1 MSASCTHAPSATRAP
16 TLNAATRTVVRCKPI
31 APPNITPL
39 RCSFATTTH
48 LSSRVSRACK
58 RFYMTD
64 PIERYTSL
72 VPAVRTL
79 VRSKTMETVPLPG
92 AILLGKYRVE
102 QVLGQGGMGAVVAV
116 RHVHLGELFAI
127 KLMLPAVLTHHEA
140 VERFV
145 REARASARLKG
156 EHVARVHDVGSL
168 ENGAP
173 YMLMEHLAGEDLKE
187 VLKGRG
193 ALPLDEAALYVYQAC
208 EAVAEAHS
216 HGIVHR
222 DLKPANMFL
231 IRRPNGT
238 PCVKVLD
245 FGISK
250 EMDSANKL
258 GPDLTKTG
266 TFMGSPF
273 YMSPEHMANIKT
285 TEPRSD
291 IWALG
296 VILYEFATGSKP
308 FVAEAMTELVTKVLT
323 TQPIPPSMVR
333 PGIPPEF
340 DAIVL
345 RCLEKNREHRFAS
358 VRDLMTALQPFTAA
372 NTLQYTMI
380 GVQPDVAPRPEMK
393 SNAGTVL
400 LPNRPGVEGADVPP
414 PTLANAWEQQPNPAI
429 APEPANKVA
438 GPAQGSHTG
447 GAWAKTS
454 ITAPRKN
461 KKTFVVASAALGAIA
476 LIGMGMFVATRTT
489 TTPPTGASAAAAAMP
504 LAVAEAAAPDKAS
517 VTPAPESAQSAAV
530 SNSAVPTTSTPPSQT
545 AAAPATPTAAS
556 PTSRPASTSTKKKP
570 VIADFDN

>member
-1 MSASCTHAPSATRAP
+1 
-16 TLNAATRTVVRCKPI
+16 
-31 APPNITPL
+31 
-39 RCSFATTTH
+39 
-48 LSSRVSRACK
+48 
-58 RFYMTD
+58 
-64 PIERYTSL
+64 
-72 VPAVRTL
+72 
-79 VRSKTMETVPLPG
+79 
-92 AILLGKYRVE
+92 
-102 QVLGQGGMGAVVAV
+102 
-116 RHVHLGELFAI
+116 
-127 KLMLPAVLTHHEA
+127 
-140 VERFV
+140 
-145 REARASARLKG
+145 
-156 EHVARVHDVGSL
+156 
-168 ENGAP
+168 
-173 YMLMEHLAGEDLKE
+173 MLMEHLAGEDLKE
-187 VLKGRG
+187 VLRARG
-193 ALPLDEAALYVYQAC
+193 VLPLDEAALYVYQAC

-323 TQPIPPSMVR
+323 AQPSPPSMVR

-358 VRDLMTALQPFTAA
+358 VRDLMTALQPFT
-372 NTLQYTMI
+372 TPSTVQYTVL
-380 GVQPDVAPRPEMK
+380 GVQPAIAPRPEMK

-400 LPNRPGVEGADVPP
+400 LPNRPGVEGTDVPL
-414 PTLANAWEQQPNPAI
+414 PTPANAREQQPDPAI
-429 APEPANKVA
+429 ATIPANNVA
-438 GPAQGSHTG
+438 ILARGSHTG
-447 GAWAKTS
+447 GAWANTS
-454 ITAPRKN
+454 SALPRTN
-461 KKTFVVASAALGAIA
+461 KRAFVVASGAAGAVV
-476 LIGMGMFVATRTT
+476 LIGMGIFLATRTT
-489 TTPPTGASAAAAAMP
+489 TTLPAGASAAAVVVP
-504 LAVAEAAAPDKAS
+504 PAVAETAVPQKAS
-517 VTPAPESAQSAAV
+517 VTPIPELAQSAAV
-530 SNSAVPTTSTPPSQT
+530 SNSAVPTTTTPPSQT
-545 AAAPATPTAAS
+545 AAAPTTTTAPS